1 MYEQLLQD
9 IYDAAE
15 SGDLLTVREKSKK
28 LLNYSAD
35 HSEYADLAVETISAI
50 RAALDNPNF
59 PSDFPKQLVCN
70 EKFKE
75 LILDINSIR
84 SFVFG
89 LSKGELSHPLKLK
102 GFLGGALKTLQ
113 ANLNHLSWQTKM
125 IAKGDFTQR
134 VDFMGEFADSFNDMV
149 HQLESARKELSDS
162 QERYRNLATIDPLT
176 GLYNRRYFFEVALKE
191 FSRSER
197 ASRSISLIL
206 LDIDFF
212 KKINDTYGHAA
223 GDHVLKEI
231 STRLLNSLRVSDTAC
246 RFGGEEFIALLPETN
261 AESAEKIADRI
272 RVNISKEPIV
282 HSNIPISTT
291 ASFGVSEFQGTGSG
305 EIIAEANVD
314 TIINNADLALYRA
327 KETGRNKVVA
337 RT

>member
-1 MYEQLLQD
+1 MFEQLLQD

-15 SGDLLTVREKSKK
+15 RGDLLTVQEKSKK
-28 LLNYSAD
+28 LLNYNAD
-35 HSEYADLAVETISAI
+35 HSKNADLAFETISAI
-50 RAALDNPNF
+50 RAALNNPNF
-59 PSDFPKQLVCN
+59 PSDFPKQLVGN
-70 EKFKE
+70 EEFKK

-162 QERYRNLATIDPLT
+162 QERYRTLATIDPLT

-191 FSRSER
+191 FRRSER
-197 ASRSISLIL
+197 ASRSTSLIL

-212 KKINDTYGHAA
+212 KKTNDTYGHAA
-223 GDHVLKEI
+223 GDHVLKEV
-231 STRLLNSLRVSDTAC
+231 STRLLNSLRLSDITC

-261 AESAEKIADRI
+261 AEHAEKIADRI
-272 RVNISKEPIV
+272 RLNIMKEPIFYN
-282 HSNIPISTT
+282 NIPINTT
-291 ASFGVSEFQGTGSG
+291 ASLGVSEFHGTGS
-305 EIIAEANVD
+305 EHVPEEAD
-314 TIINNADLALYRA
+314 IGKTINDADLALYKA
-327 KETGRNKVVA
+327 KETGRNKVVV
-337 RT
+337 TI